1 MFTFVKLQKELK
13 MAQEKQVSYTTKN
26 TYCTLNDLTENTKN
40 IWIVFHGLGFLSRYF
55 LRYFEGLNPDEN
67 FIIAPQAPSKHYL
80 GTSFKHVGACWLT
93 KENTKLET
101 ENALNYIDKVVDVEI
116 IKEDCTIII
125 LGYSQGV
132 SIATRWMASR
142 KIACSKLILHSGGI
156 PIELNPKSFDY
167 LDADTKVIYLY
178 GNKDKYINAAKKTE
192 ETLKASKL
200 FHNRLEINV
209 FDGVHEIH
217 TPSILRFAE

>member
-13 MAQEKQVSYTTKN
+13 MAQEKQVSYTTTN
-26 TYCTLNDLTENTKN
+26 TYCTLNNLTENTKN

-55 LRYFEGLNPDEN
+55 LRYFEGLDPTDN
-67 FIIAPQAPSKHYL
+67 FIVAPQAPSKHYL
-80 GTSFKHVGACWLT
+80 GTTFKHVGACWLT

-101 ENALNYIDKVVDVEI
+101 ENVLNYIDTVVAAEV
-116 IKEDCTIII
+116 IKDNCTIII

-156 PIELNPKSFDY
+156 PVELKPQNFDY
-167 LDADTKVIYLY
+167 LDVETKVIYLY
-178 GNKDKYINAAKKTE
+178 GNKDEYINEAKKTE

-200 FHNRLEINV
+200 FDNRLEISV
-209 FDGVHEIH
+209 FDGIHEVH
-217 TPSILRFAE
+217 TSSILHFAE